1 MESPGLVE
9 LRRTCP
15 THRPGMTESMLKT
28 WAGSTLKTWAG
39 RGRLAVYVAAIVLG
53 IVQASI
59 LADAYSVAGGV
70 ALLLGGAHAGSLALA
85 LWRPV
90 EAAGLSLV
98 AVTLT
103 ALTMVSQ
110 GVDGWPWMV
119 PPPTVT
125 QVLVLIVLTLVAGW
139 RLAAITLGIQVAAGV
154 ALAVVGLAWNDF
166 APTIVEV
173 ANFASLALMLGA
185 LATVARRLAESRSAL
200 REEHERRSVVE
211 EKARIA
217 RELHDVIAHNMSL
230 ITVQARSAPH
240 RVADVSPAAEAE
252 FAEIAD
258 LAASALRQMRGVLDV
273 LRTEEGQSGRVPV
286 PGIDGL
292 AGLFESARGTG
303 QRVEVRGE
311 LPDLTDVSPEVGTAA
326 YRIVQEALSNA
337 RRHAP
342 SEPVGVDLTM
352 GEEGLGIR
360 VANPVDGAAPASST
374 ETSGGGHGLIGMR
387 ERASAV
393 GGNIT
398 AGATDG
404 DEFVVEALLPAQTA
418 VHTPVK
424 RGRKTP

>member
-1 MESPGLVE
+1 M
-9 LRRTCP
+9 
-15 THRPGMTESMLKT
+15 
-28 WAGSTLKTWAG
+28 LKTWAG
-39 RGRLAVYVAAIVLG
+39 RGRLAVYLAAIVLG
-53 IVQASI
+53 IVQSAI
-59 LADAYSVAGGV
+59 LTDEYSVAGGV
-70 ALLLGGAHAGSLALA
+70 ALLLGGAHAGSIALA

-103 ALTMVSQ
+103 ALAMISL
-110 GVDGWPWMV
+110 GRDGWPWMV
-119 PPPTVT
+119 PPPTLT
-125 QVLVLIVLTLVAGW
+125 QLLVLIVLTLVAGW

-154 ALAVVGLAWNDF
+154 VLVVIGSYWNDF
-166 APTIVEV
+166 LPPLGEV

-240 RVADVSPAAEAE
+240 RVDDVSPAAEAE

-292 AGLFESARGTG
+292 GELFESARGTG
-303 QRVEVRGE
+303 QRVEVRGD
-311 LPDLTDVSPEVGTAA
+311 LPELTDVAPEVGTAA

-342 SEPVGVDLTM
+342 SEAVGVDLTL
-352 GEEGLGIR
+352 GEKDLEIR
-360 VANPVDGAAPASST
+360 VANPLDGAAPAADNT
-374 ETSGGGHGLIGMR
+374 GGGHGLIGMR
-387 ERASAV
+387 ERAVAV
-393 GGNIT
+393 GGRLT
-398 AGATDG
+398 AGAVEG
-404 DEFVVEALLPAQTA
+404 EFVVDARLPAQTA
-418 VHTPVK
+418 VRTPSK

>member
-1 MESPGLVE
+1 M
-9 LRRTCP
+9 
-15 THRPGMTESMLKT
+15 
-28 WAGSTLKTWAG
+28 LKTWAG

-53 IVQASI
+53 IVQSAI
-59 LADAYSVAGGV
+59 LTDEFSVAGGV
-70 ALLLGGAHAGSLALA
+70 ALLLGGAHAGSVALA

-103 ALTMVSQ
+103 ALTMVGQ

-119 PPPTVT
+119 PPPTLT
-125 QVLVLIVLTLVAGW
+125 QLVVLIVLTLVAGW

-154 ALAVVGLAWNDF
+154 VLAVVGVAWNDF
-166 APTIVEV
+166 VPSIGEV

-240 RVADVSPAAEAE
+240 RVDDVSPAAEAE

-292 AGLFESARGTG
+292 GELFESARGTG
-303 QRVEVRGE
+303 QRVEVRGDLPE
-311 LPDLTDVSPEVGTAA
+311 LADVAPEVGTAA

-342 SEPVGVDLTM
+342 SESVSVDIEQAEDLTVR
-352 GEEGLGIR
+352 I
-360 VANPVDGAAPASST
+360 ANPLDGAGPAAEAT
-374 ETSGGGHGLIGMR
+374 AGGHGLIGMR

-393 GGNIT
+393 GGSLT
-398 AGATDG
+398 AGTVDG
-404 DEFVVEALLPAQTA
+404 EFVVEARLPAQTA
-418 VHTPVK
+418 VRTPTK

>member
-1 MESPGLVE
+1 MG
-9 LRRTCP
+9 RRSCS
-15 THRPGMTESMLKT
+15 RAWYYLNMLKT
-28 WAGSTLKTWAG
+28 WPG
-39 RGRLAVYVAAIVLG
+39 RGRLALYVAATVLG
-53 IVQASI
+53 IVEAAV
-59 LADAYSVAGGV
+59 LTTDPYEVAGGV
-70 ALLLGGAHAGSLALA
+70 ALLIGVTHAASIPLALR
-85 LWRPV
+85 RPV

-98 AVTLT
+98 AVTVA
-103 ALTMVSQ
+103 ALAVARQSPE
-110 GVDGWPWMV
+110 GWPWMV
-119 PPPTVT
+119 APPTLT
-125 QVLVLIVLTLVAGW
+125 QLLVLLVLTLVAGW

-154 ALAVVGLAWNDF
+154 VLAVVGLAWNDF
-166 APTIVEV
+166 VTSLVEV
-173 ANFASLALMLGA
+173 ANFASLALLLGA

-200 REEHERRSVVE
+200 QEEHERRSVVE

-240 RVADVSPAAEAE
+240 RVDDVSPAAQAE
-252 FAEIAD
+252 FDEIAD

-292 AGLFESARGTG
+292 ADLFESARGTG
-303 QRVEVRGE
+303 QRVEVRGD
-311 LPDLTDVSPEVGTAA
+311 LPELTDVAPEVGTAA

-352 GEEGLGIR
+352 GDEGLGIR
-360 VANPVDGAAPASST
+360 VANPLDGAAPASST
-374 ETSGGGHGLIGMR
+374 ETLGGGHGLIGMR

-393 GGNIT
+393 GGSVT
-398 AGATDG
+398 AGARDG
-404 DEFVVEALLPAQTA
+404 NEFVVEALLPAQTA
-418 VHTPVK
+418 VRTPVK

>member
-1 MESPGLVE
+1 M
-9 LRRTCP
+9 
-15 THRPGMTESMLKT
+15 
-28 WAGSTLKTWAG
+28 LKTWAG

-53 IVQASI
+53 IVQSAI
-59 LADAYSVAGGV
+59 LTDEYSVAGGV
-70 ALLLGGAHAGSLALA
+70 ALLLGGAHAGSIALA

-103 ALTMVSQ
+103 ALTMVGQ

-119 PPPTVT
+119 PPPTLT
-125 QVLVLIVLTLVAGW
+125 QFVVLIVLTLVAGW

-154 ALAVVGLAWNDF
+154 VLAVVGVAWNDF
-166 APTIVEV
+166 VPSIGEV

-240 RVADVSPAAEAE
+240 RVDGVSPAAEAE

-292 AGLFESARGTG
+292 GELFESARGTG
-303 QRVEVRGE
+303 QRVEVRGD
-311 LPDLTDVSPEVGTAA
+311 LPELTDVAPEVGTAV

-342 SEPVGVDLTM
+342 SEAVSVDIDQAEDLTVR
-352 GEEGLGIR
+352 I
-360 VANPVDGAAPASST
+360 ANPLDGAATGESV
-374 ETSGGGHGLIGMR
+374 GGGHGLIGMR
-387 ERASAV
+387 ERAAAV
-393 GGNIT
+393 GGSVT
-398 AGATDG
+398 AGAVEG
-404 DEFVVEALLPAQTA
+404 EFVVEARLPAQTA
-418 VHTPVK
+418 VRTPSK

>member
-1 MESPGLVE
+1 M
-9 LRRTCP
+9 
-15 THRPGMTESMLKT
+15 
-28 WAGSTLKTWAG
+28 LKTWAG

-53 IVQASI
+53 IVQSAV

-70 ALLLGGAHAGSLALA
+70 ALLLGGAHAGSIALA

-98 AVTLT
+98 AVTLC
-103 ALTMVSQ
+103 AVAIM
-110 GVDGWPWMV
+110 GRGEDGWPWMV
-119 PPPTVT
+119 PPPTLT

-166 APTIVEV
+166 VPALGEV
-173 ANFASLALMLGA
+173 ANFASLALILGA

-240 RVADVSPAAEAE
+240 RVDDVSPAAEAE

-292 AGLFESARGTG
+292 GELFESARGTG
-303 QRVEVRGE
+303 QRVEVRGDLPE
-311 LPDLTDVSPEVGTAA
+311 LADVAPEVGTAA

-342 SEPVGVDLTM
+342 SEAVSIDIDQAEDLTVR
-352 GEEGLGIR
+352 I
-360 VANPVDGAAPASST
+360 ANRLDGAAPAIEAT
-374 ETSGGGHGLIGMR
+374 GGGHGLIGMR
-387 ERASAV
+387 ERAAAV
-393 GGNIT
+393 GGSLT
-398 AGATDG
+398 AGPVD
-404 DEFVVEALLPAQTA
+404 DEFVVEARLPVETA
-418 VHTPVK
+418 VRTPIE

>member
-1 MESPGLVE
+1 
-9 LRRTCP
+9 
-15 THRPGMTESMLKT
+15 MLKT
-28 WAGSTLKTWAG
+28 WTG
-39 RGRLAVYVAAIVLG
+39 RGRLALYVAATVLG
-53 IVQASI
+53 IVEAAVMTDVYH
-59 LADAYSVAGGV
+59 LAGGV
-70 ALLLGGAHAGSLALA
+70 ALLLGFSHAAALPLALR
-85 LWRPV
+85 RPV

-98 AVTLT
+98 AVTV
-103 ALTMVSQ
+103 AAIAVVQQSPQ
-110 GVDGWPWMV
+110 GWPWMV

-125 QVLVLIVLTLVAGW
+125 QLGVLVVLTLVAGW
-139 RLAAITLGIQVAAGV
+139 RVAATTLGIQVAAGV
-154 ALAVVGLAWNDF
+154 VLAVVGLAWNDF
-166 APTIVEV
+166 LSSLGSIT
-173 ANFASLALMLGA
+173 NFASLALLLGA
-185 LATVARRLAESRSAL
+185 LAAVARRLAESRSAL
-200 REEHERRSVVE
+200 REEHERRSIVE

-240 RVADVSPAAEAE
+240 RVDDVSPAAEAE
-252 FAEIAD
+252 FEEIAD

-292 AGLFESARGTG
+292 AELFDSARGTG

-311 LPDLTDVSPEVGTAA
+311 LPELTDVAPEVGTAA

-360 VANPVDGAAPASST
+360 VANALDGATAASDK
-374 ETSGGGHGLIGMR
+374 EAAGGGHGLIGMR
-387 ERASAV
+387 ERANTV
-393 GGNIT
+393 GGSVT
-398 AGATDG
+398 AGAADG
-404 DEFVVEALLPAQTA
+404 NEFVVEALLPVQSA
-418 VHTPVK
+418 VRAPAK

>member
-1 MESPGLVE
+1 M
-9 LRRTCP
+9 
-15 THRPGMTESMLKT
+15 
-28 WAGSTLKTWAG
+28 LKTWAG

-53 IVQASI
+53 IVESAI
-59 LADAYSVAGGV
+59 LSDEYSVAGGV
-70 ALLLGGAHAGSLALA
+70 ALLLGGAHAGSIALA

-103 ALTMVSQ
+103 ALAMISL
-110 GVDGWPWMV
+110 GRDGWPWMV
-119 PPPTVT
+119 PPPTLT
-125 QVLVLIVLTLVAGW
+125 QLLVLIVLTLVAGW

-154 ALAVVGLAWNDF
+154 VLVVIGSYWNDLL
-166 APTIVEV
+166 APLGEV

-185 LATVARRLAESRSAL
+185 LATVARRLSESRSAL

-240 RVADVSPAAEAE
+240 RVDDVSPAAEAE

-292 AGLFESARGTG
+292 GELFESARGTG
-303 QRVEVRGE
+303 QRVEVRGD
-311 LPDLTDVSPEVGTAA
+311 LPELTDVAPEVGTAA

-342 SEPVGVDLTM
+342 SEAVGVDLTL
-352 GEEGLGIR
+352 GEQHLEIR
-360 VANPVDGAAPASST
+360 VTNTLDGSSPT
-374 ETSGGGHGLIGMR
+374 AENTGGGHGLIGMR
-387 ERASAV
+387 ERAAAV
-393 GGNIT
+393 GGSIT
-398 AGATDG
+398 AGSVG
-404 DEFVVEALLPAQTA
+404 GEFVVEARLPAETS
-418 VHTPVK
+418 VRTPSK

>member
-1 MESPGLVE
+1 
-9 LRRTCP
+9 
-15 THRPGMTESMLKT
+15 MLST
-28 WAGSTLKTWAG
+28 WTG
-39 RGRLAVYVAAIVLG
+39 RGRLAIYLAALVLG
-53 IVQASI
+53 IVEAAV
-59 LADAYSVAGGV
+59 LATDPYEVAGGV
-70 ALLLGGAHAGSLALA
+70 ALLIGFTHAASIPLALR
-85 LWRPV
+85 RPV

-98 AVTLT
+98 AVTVA
-103 ALTMVSQ
+103 ALAVARQSP
-110 GVDGWPWMV
+110 DGWPWMV
-119 PPPTVT
+119 APPTLT
-125 QVLVLIVLTLVAGW
+125 QLLVLVVLTLVAGW
-139 RLAAITLGIQVAAGV
+139 RPAAITLAIQVAAGV
-154 ALAVVGLAWNDF
+154 VLAVVGLAWQNGF
-166 APTIVEV
+166 LASLVEV
-173 ANFASLALMLGA
+173 ANFASLALLLGA

-240 RVADVSPAAEAE
+240 RVDDVSPAAEAE

-292 AGLFESARGTG
+292 AELFDSARGTG
-303 QRVEVRGE
+303 QRVEVRGD
-311 LPDLTDVSPEVGTAA
+311 LPELTDVAPEVGTAA

-360 VANPVDGAAPASST
+360 VANGLDGTAPAT
-374 ETSGGGHGLIGMR
+374 DKEATGGGHGLIGMR
-387 ERASAV
+387 ERAGAV
-393 GGNIT
+393 GGTVT
-398 AGATDG
+398 AGASDE

-418 VHTPVK
+418 VRTLPK

>member
-1 MESPGLVE
+1 
-9 LRRTCP
+9 
-15 THRPGMTESMLKT
+15 MLST
-28 WAGSTLKTWAG
+28 WTG
-39 RGRLAVYVAAIVLG
+39 RGRLAIYLAALVLG
-53 IVQASI
+53 IVEAAI
-59 LADAYSVAGGV
+59 LTEEFNVAGGV
-70 ALLLGGAHAGSLALA
+70 SLLLGVAHASSLVLALR
-85 LWRPV
+85 RPV

-98 AVTLT
+98 AVTLSAVAT
-103 ALTMVSQ
+103 IGQ
-110 GVDGWPWMV
+110 GVSGWPWMA
-119 PPPTVT
+119 PPTTIMQLLV
-125 QVLVLIVLTLVAGW
+125 VLVLALVAGW
-139 RLAAITLGIQVAAGV
+139 RVPAITLGIQVVAGL

-166 APTIVEV
+166 VGSLIAVV
-173 ANFASLALMLGA
+173 NFASLALLFGA

-240 RVADVSPAAEAE
+240 RVDDVSPAAEAE

-292 AGLFESARGTG
+292 AELFESARGTG
-303 QRVEVRGE
+303 QRVEVRGDLPE
-311 LPDLTDVSPEVGTAA
+311 LTEVAPEVGTAA

-342 SEPVGVDLTM
+342 SEPVGVDLAM

-360 VANPVDGAAPASST
+360 VANPIDGAAPGSST

-393 GGNIT
+393 GGSVT
-398 AGATDG
+398 AGARDG
-404 DEFVVEALLPAQTA
+404 NEFVVEALLPAQTA
-418 VHTPVK
+418 VHAPVK

>member
-1 MESPGLVE
+1 
-9 LRRTCP
+9 
-15 THRPGMTESMLKT
+15 
-28 WAGSTLKTWAG
+28 
-39 RGRLAVYVAAIVLG
+39 
-53 IVQASI
+53 
-59 LADAYSVAGGV
+59 
-70 ALLLGGAHAGSLALA
+70 
-85 LWRPV
+85 
-90 EAAGLSLV
+90 
-98 AVTLT
+98 
-103 ALTMVSQ
+103 
-110 GVDGWPWMV
+110 MV
-119 PPPTVT
+119 PPPTLT

-166 APTIVEV
+166 VPALGEV
-173 ANFASLALMLGA
+173 ANFASLALILGA

-240 RVADVSPAAEAE
+240 RVDDVSPAAEAE

-292 AGLFESARGTG
+292 GELFESARGTG
-303 QRVEVRGE
+303 QRVEVRGDLPE
-311 LPDLTDVSPEVGTAA
+311 LADVAPEVGTAA

-342 SEPVGVDLTM
+342 SEAVSIDIDQAEDLTVR
-352 GEEGLGIR
+352 I
-360 VANPVDGAAPASST
+360 ANRLDGAAPAIEAT
-374 ETSGGGHGLIGMR
+374 GGGHGLIGMR
-387 ERASAV
+387 ERAAAV
-393 GGNIT
+393 GGSLT
-398 AGATDG
+398 AGPVD
-404 DEFVVEALLPAQTA
+404 DEFVVEARLPVETA
-418 VHTPVK
+418 VRTPIE